1 MKYKQTK
8 LKSTWA
14 RIRYFL
20 AVLKCVLFK
29 TNDIVICVLVVNNRC
44 DFDCPYC
51 FGSYHQRKNKDYT
64 TAELKQLIDELYALG
79 TRYLTLHG
87 GEALLRRDIGEIID
101 YVKQKGMYCCLITN
115 GSLLHKKLDQV
126 RIVDN
131 LTISLDGTKEHND
144 LNRGEGTYD
153 KALSAIK
160 LAIQEKIPLRVQ
172 ATITTYTM
180 NDVGYLAKL
189 AKELGF
195 SLYFSILFKALPNA
209 KAFEMSD
216 AETRAVLKEIRH
228 YKNKGYPIFTSH
240 HTLENGINW
249 PLDHNT
255 EHFVKRD
262 EFEKKIPIHFKNKHH
277 IKCHYGKNKM
287 TIEADGN
294 VYPCF
299 VTADCFE
306 PLNWK
311 EVGIKKAIQHVQ
323 ETDDCVACPTLTQN
337 DHNLLFNLKISFLAK
352 VIFSQIKEVIRQ
364 K

>member
-8 LKSTWA
+8 LKSAWA

-20 AVLKCVLFK
+20 AVLKCRLFK
-29 TNDIVICVLVVNNRC
+29 TNDVVICVLVVNNRC
-44 DFDCPYC
+44 DFNCSYC
-51 FGSYHQRKNKDYT
+51 FGSYHQRKTKDYT
-64 TAELKQLIDELYALG
+64 TAELKQLIDKLYDLG
-79 TRYLTLHG
+79 TRYLNLHG

-115 GSLLHKKLDQV
+115 GSLLPKKIDQV

-131 LTISLDGTKEHND
+131 LTISFDGTKENND

-160 LAIQEKIPLRVQ
+160 LAIQEKIPLRVS
-172 ATITTYTM
+172 ATITKHTM
-180 NDVGYLAKL
+180 NDIGYLSKL

-195 SLYFSILFKALPNA
+195 SLFFSILFKPLPQAKDCEMTNEEIQAAL
-209 KAFEMSD
+209 KK
-216 AETRAVLKEIRH
+216 VLE
-228 YKNKGYPIFTSH
+228 YKNQGYPVFTSH
-240 HTLENGINW
+240 RAIEYAIDW
-249 PLDHNT
+249 PLDHND
-255 EHFVKRD
+255 EHFVTREAFQAKMPD
-262 EFEKKIPIHFKNKHH
+262 TFKNKH
-277 IKCHYGKNKM
+277 IKCYYGTNKI

-299 VTADCFE
+299 LLTDCFK

-311 EVGIKKAIQHVQ
+311 EVGIEKAIRHVQ
-323 ETDDCVACPTLTQN
+323 MTNDCVACPALSQN
-337 DHNLLFNLKISFLAK
+337 DHNLLLGLDPKLIK
-352 VIFSQIKEVIRQ
+352 GVIYDQVKEIMGR

>member
-8 LKSTWA
+8 LKSAWA
-14 RIRYFL
+14 RFRYFL
-20 AVLKCVLFK
+20 AVLKCKLFK
-29 TNDIVICVLVVNNRC
+29 TNDIVICVLVLNNRC
-44 DFDCPYC
+44 DFDCSYC
-51 FGSYHQRKNKDYT
+51 FGSYHQRRNKDYT
-64 TAELKQLIDELYALG
+64 TAEIKHIIDELYNLG

-115 GSLLHKKLDQV
+115 GSLLHKKIDQV

-131 LTISLDGTKEHND
+131 LTISLDGAKENND
-144 LNRGEGTYD
+144 LNRGEGTYE
-153 KALSAIK
+153 KALGAIK

-172 ATITTYTM
+172 ATITKFTM

-195 SLYFSILFKALPNA
+195 SLYFSILFKALPKA
-209 KAFEMSD
+209 KAFEMTD
-216 AETRAVLKEIRH
+216 AETRAVLKDILQ

-240 HTLENGINW
+240 RTLEYAINW
-249 PLDHNT
+249 PLNHNT
-255 EHFVKRD
+255 EHFVKSKQ
-262 EFEKKIPIHFKNKHH
+262 FETKIPSNFKKTH
-277 IKCHYGKNKM
+277 IKCHFGKNKM

-299 VTADCFE
+299 VTADCFK

-323 ETDDCVACPTLTQN
+323 QTDDCVACPTLTQN
-337 DHNLLFNLKISFLAK
+337 DHNLLFNLNIKLIGN
-352 VIFSQIKEVIRQ
+352 VMVNQIKETMRQ